1 MNFSRDMKNLKNR
14 RKGKAGFT
22 MSELLIVVAI
32 VIVLFAV
39 AVLSL
44 VTIQKNLRQKEL
56 DSKAEIL
63 YVAVQNRM
71 SELRAGGYESLYQ
84 YDETKDNGVAKVGLI
99 PLDAPEEDAE
109 DAITKDTLCYVVS
122 ADRVKVGKAAASVL
136 PESSVDAELWNN
148 HWVIEYDPESGSVYG
163 AFYSEEE
170 ITSGDVSTT
179 LPTYLNRMR
188 VRQTRL
194 RNGAKIGYYGGARV
208 ISGTT
213 DTLKPD
219 ISIDN
224 REKLTATFYCNN
236 PYADELTF
244 NIKVSDGR
252 NEYVKVV
259 KYSELRQL
267 NSKTWYY
274 TWVMDSLESEKTR
287 FYNQTDH
294 KLACGTDITVTLSVE
309 SQNVNVDGKSYTR
322 KTNSLFRYAEGTPAG
337 TALIAYG
344 RHLQNLDEASHV
356 SDTITRAVQVSDL
369 SFADDTADNEDWY
382 SFYRDTFTPITNK
395 YLKSYDGY
403 SEVDNVKLYSSISN
417 LHITKAAQNGD
428 AGLFSTFNGE
438 IKNVTLTGM
447 KIDGGQNVG
456 ALIGSV
462 SDTVKITNTR
472 VYLSSKKGDLAD
484 IETVDSP
491 EKVKPWLEGKIVGG
505 LIGMVTE
512 TGSVSVTDSS
522 ASTVIR
528 ADGGAAGGLIGAVYH
543 AATIT
548 DSYADC
554 YLKADRTGGLIAKAE
569 DGSEVA
575 ATGTS
580 ITLKDFYAAGYQT
593 ATVDA
598 FGLVG
603 GSNVIATGG
612 YSACVYNV
620 GENAKVHSTVNTMG
634 SASNVYYLTDGG
646 LSEGGTSKWEN
657 DNQTTPKTYKELSE
671 SGFAKGISEAFT
683 SSSGAATFPYNLMD
697 QGLTYYTYPRLEK
710 LNHYGDWQAE
720 FESGALVYYER
731 YEDETYGFY
740 GANLSTLKTNK
751 FVVGDGYALAYIE
764 KKNPIDNVTVT
775 YANDRTA
782 RVSFGSAIETTD
794 DTTNT
799 KYYLYPLPKEVVNTE
814 YIDTAEPDTFYQKIT
829 IEDTANNTNTEYYY
843 NPHFAKTVTVNENK
857 PQAPET
863 VCIRSARQLYAL
875 SFYYSQYADAV
886 KDSVFRQE
894 VNIDYNRYDWTNYDV
909 VPAKINTQ
917 APIGT
922 GDKPFTAVYNGGC
935 NTIEGISFK
944 AKSLYIGM
952 FGYTSS
958 AAAVRN
964 VFLVGDGSNTVAYV
978 NAQGGNS
985 ASGSASRVSM
995 GVLVGY
1001 NRGTVSNCSV
1011 SGYTMEYYG
1020 YSASTASLG
1029 GFVGSNYGTI
1039 RNSASDCPSIRFA
1052 NTNSNTYAGGFAGVN
1067 HASISDSYALGSI
1080 QVRGARNSTVWVAG
1094 FAANNASGMI
1104 RRSYSATALTASGD
1118 AESYGFAHTGGSAYQ
1133 CYYLDGG
1140 TYSYRGTLYAYNTS
1154 KNEFK
1159 DNAAGEPLTGSE
1171 LQNKTISNFKTAD
1184 YTYNAKETTGDHY
1197 IYPAVVR
1204 NAAGKTVH
1212 YGDWPVQK
1220 DIGTLGVFYWEYE
1233 DSGSNSGY
1241 HFSYVGTSQG
1251 NEISSANNDIL
1262 KGDSLCEEHDDGGVV
1277 THYGYGYFYANSNNL
1292 ETSLSAAYFNG
1303 NFMSVAKNTEAGE
1316 ALGKQMPG
1324 YTFVAYETGEN
1335 KMYLIGN
1342 NENGTWWLD
1351 YGNGTDAT
1359 IYTYTVNPFFANSMS
1374 LDSSEVQSKTTET
1387 GDVKPGANGNAY
1399 EIRSVSQLQFI
1410 NWNYG
1415 ALDAT
1420 TSILSPDWEKATI
1433 EQARNANPNRS
1444 YYTYLVY
1451 GEKDWTVRSLKYC
1464 WVQSHDVNA
1473 STEYAVLKKVNNFTP
1488 IGSMFDVGGNDR
1500 YAKPLM
1506 AYFTSSFDGQAYA
1519 IKNITIRSKAEC
1531 VGIFGI
1537 TSGAVLKNIIVY
1549 SDNGS
1554 EIEATKEG
1562 RSWYCVGGLV
1572 GFAGSRDKKE
1582 SAFTNCTVSGY
1593 TIRDNH
1599 ENNPGWGGGN
1609 VGGLVGMT
1617 NMNITN
1623 CSAVTD
1629 IIINIGYNGGYQNL
1643 RVGGIAGVSRGTVSY
1658 CYAGGS
1664 MTSIS
1669 SGRHQ
1674 GYGSG
1679 ASIWMGGLVGG
1690 IVMRNSGGLKTIVGN
1705 VDKVLTV
1712 SNCYSYMQMPAS
1724 GSKIVKSSQSIASNG
1739 EMQEEFARVSDG
1751 KDHVVI
1757 QNCYVLES
1765 SAVNTDDYKT
1775 YKNESDWSDWKNF
1788 NVNHNFRQRGK
1799 ASFWDSTHG
1808 IRVDWYDRRIEVTGQ
1823 SASPYISY
1831 EQMQN
1836 GTLLSYLN
1844 KNSGTTGIYFSTVT
1858 ITEQGQNI
1866 DGKYSFPGND
1876 TALQGLNYPFPTV
1889 LTQTDIFGSTVNLHY
1904 GRWPRIGLLWE
1915 ENSRKLDLLADI
1927 KTKAEDSTLNDN
1939 EDGKALLQTHLLVA
1953 SSDVD
1958 TSAEPPEI
1966 KLYNENRNE
1975 LTNDKAAAIVSRIVY
1990 NDANKCY
1997 DVTFIGQNV
2006 GTVVAEAKLG
2016 NYIARLTIEVT
2027 ASLKLEASST
2037 NISVYSGDTDT
2048 ITLTVKDA
2056 NDKQLLAE
2064 TEKTLRWEIAVDN
2077 NGVQQ
2082 EVIECSKDDIKLN
2095 ADGTFS
2101 LPLTGFAAGE
2111 ATVSITCTYPYG
2123 AATAAEP
2130 AKEVTATLYISATT
2144 KPSDVLG
2151 LTNGSVYNQISLPHT
2166 PKKSTTS
2173 YTGTTVEYPENRPA
2187 MQGSALFLYA
2197 TKEYT
2202 DLKDFTVDQI
2212 EIIAGETAYTV
2223 REDGITTDGNH
2234 TYTDENHTYKVMVS
2248 DQWTTETNDT
2258 KFQYRAV
2265 KVESAAA
2272 GEITLKIVLKSGD
2285 VTYNLTTPY
2294 TIVSNEYKVKFVTVN
2309 SDSVLEKKVSY
2320 GEKPTLTEEE
2330 KNKLATAI
2338 LGYTFDFDNLPEI
2351 FADTEIKAV
2360 PNTYTIQ
2367 FDANGGSG
2375 TMPDE
2380 SYAYDKIQTTD
2391 TLPPNT
2397 FTGTSAFKGWA
2408 FDASSTTADYTD
2420 ASLIGNI
2427 IDSMAKGN
2435 KTELTL
2441 YAVWEDTAAGGET
2454 VEP

>member
-14 RKGKAGFT
+14 KKGKAGFT

-84 YDETKDNGVAKVGLI
+84 YDENKDNGVAKVGLI

-122 ADRVKVGKAAASVL
+122 ANRVEVGKAAASVL

-148 HWVIEYDPESGSVYG
+148 HWVIEYDPESGSVYS

-188 VRQTRL
+188 LRQTRL

-309 SQNVNVDGKSYTR
+309 SQNANVDGKSYTR
-322 KTNSLFRYAEGTPAG
+322 KTNSLFRYAEDTPAG

-417 LHITKAAQNGD
+417 LHITDTSKSD
-428 AGLFSTFNGE
+428 VGLFSTFNGE

-528 ADGGAAGGLIGAVYH
+528 ADGAAGGLIGAVYH

-554 YLKADRTGGLIAKAE
+554 YLTADRTGGLIAKAE
-569 DGSEVA
+569 GGSEVA

-593 ATVDA
+593 ATGDA

-620 GENAKVHSTVNTMG
+620 EENAKVHSTVNAMG
-634 SASNVYYLTDGG
+634 NASNVYYLTDGG
-646 LSEGGTSKWEN
+646 LSGDGTSKWEN
-657 DNQTTPKTYKELSE
+657 ANHTTPKTYKELSE
-671 SGFAKGISEAFT
+671 SGFAKEEISEAFT

-740 GANLSTLKTNK
+740 GANLSTLKTSK

-764 KKNPIDNVTVT
+764 KKNPSDNVTVT
-775 YANDRTA
+775 YANNKTA
-782 RVSFGSAIETTD
+782 RVLFDSAIETTD

-799 KYYLYPLPKEVVNTE
+799 KYYLYPLSKEVVNTE

-829 IEDTANNTNTEYYY
+829 IEDTANSTNTEYYY

-875 SFYYSQYADAV
+875 SLYYPQYADAV

-894 VNIDYNRYDWTNYDV
+894 LNIDYSRYEWTKYDV
-909 VPAKINTQ
+909 LPAKISTQ

-922 GDKPFTAVYNGGC
+922 GDKPFAAVYNGGC

-1154 KNEFK
+1154 KNEFEG
-1159 DNAAGEPLTGSE
+1159 NAAGEPLTGSE
-1171 LQNKTISNFKTAD
+1171 LQNKTINNFKKAD
-1184 YTYNAKETTGDHY
+1184 CTYNFKETTGDYY

-1204 NAAGKTVH
+1204 NAAGQTVH

-1292 ETSLSAAYFNG
+1292 ETSLSAVNFNEYF
-1303 NFMSVAKNTEAGE
+1303 MIVAENTEAGE

-1324 YTFVAYETGEN
+1324 YTFVAYETGED

-1342 NENGTWWLD
+1342 NANGAWQLD
-1351 YGNGTDAT
+1351 YGIGTDAT
-1359 IYTYTVNPFFANSMS
+1359 VYTYTVNPFFANSMS
-1374 LDSSEVQSKTTET
+1374 LDSSAVQSKKTET
-1387 GDVKPGANGNAY
+1387 GDAKPGANGNAY

-1410 NWNYG
+1410 NWNSG
-1415 ALDAT
+1415 KHNT
-1420 TSILSPDWEKATI
+1420 NTSIVSQNKGDWNTFKDK
-1433 EQARNANPNRS
+1433 
-1444 YYTYLVY
+1444 YTYQVY
-1451 GEKDWTVRSLKYC
+1451 GDSNTVSESGEEWY
-1464 WVQSHDVNA
+1464 WNQTHDLNA
-1473 STEYAVLKKVNNFTP
+1473 SSEYRTLGKDNNFTP
-1488 IGSMFDVGGNDR
+1488 IGSMYDNAGNTATAD
-1500 YAKPLM
+1500 PTM
-1506 AYFTSSFDGQAYA
+1506 SYFASHYDGQAYT
-1519 IKNITIRSKAEC
+1519 IKNVEIHSNAEC

-1537 TSGAVLKNIIVY
+1537 TVGATVKNVVVY
-1549 SDNGS
+1549 SDEGNV
-1554 EIEATKEG
+1554 IEAKQDGE
-1562 RSWYCVGGLV
+1562 SCYCVGGLV
-1572 GFAGSRDKKE
+1572 GLAAGRDNPA
-1582 SAFTNCTVSGY
+1582 SVFTNCTVSGY

-1599 ENNPGWGGGN
+1599 AKDPGWGGGS

-1617 NMNITN
+1617 NMDITN

-1629 IIINIGYNGGYQNL
+1629 IIINIGYNGPYQNL

-1669 SGRHQ
+1669 PGSHR

-1724 GSKIVKSSQSIASNG
+1724 GSKIVKSSQSVASNG
-1739 EMQEEFARVSDG
+1739 EMQEAFAMVSDG

-1765 SAVNTDDYKT
+1765 SAANTDDYKS

-1788 NVNHNFRQRGK
+1788 NVNHNVRQIGEK
-1799 ASFWDSTHG
+1799 FWDSTHG
-1808 IRVDWYDRRIEVTGQ
+1808 RWVYWYDRRIEVTGQ

-1939 EDGKALLQTHLLVA
+1939 ENGKALLQTHLLIA

-1958 TSAEPPEI
+1958 TSAKPEI
-1966 KLYNENRNE
+1966 KLYDENRNE
-1975 LTNDKAAAIVSRIVY
+1975 LTNDKAAATVSRIVY
-1990 NDANKCY
+1990 NRENNCY

-2082 EVIECSKDDIKLN
+2082 DVIECSKDDIKLN

-2173 YTGTTVEYPENRPA
+2173 YTGTTVEYPENGPA
-2187 MQGSALFLYA
+2187 MQKSTLFLYA
-2197 TKEYT
+2197 TNAYT
-2202 DLKDFTVDQI
+2202 DLTGSSFTVDQI
-2212 EIIAGETAYTV
+2212 EITAGETTYTV
-2223 REDGITTDGNH
+2223 VTDGIT
-2234 TYTDENHTYKVMVS
+2234 TDENHTYKVTVN
-2248 DQWTTETNDT
+2248 DEWTTETNDT

-2272 GEITLKIVLKSGD
+2272 GEITLKIVLKNGD

-2294 TIVSNEYKVKFVTVN
+2294 TIASNTYTVN
-2309 SDSVLEKKVSY
+2309 FLDTKGNILLTKTVDYGKKPELTEEDKAKLKADAELGYTCTWALSEIY
-2320 GEKPTLTEEE
+2320 ADTKIPPTLT
-2330 KNKLATAI
+2330 
-2338 LGYTFDFDNLPEI
+2338 
-2351 FADTEIKAV
+2351 

-2367 FDANGGSG
+2367 FNANGGSG
-2375 TMPDE
+2375 MMPDE

-2391 TLPPNT
+2391 SLPPNT
-2397 FTGTSAFKGWA
+2397 FTKETSTFKGWA
-2408 FDASSTTADYTD
+2408 LTATD
-2420 ASLIGNI
+2420 AEKYADGDSIQSIVN
-2427 IDSMAKGN
+2427 SMAMEN
-2435 KTELTL
+2435 KTKLTL

>member
-1 MNFSRDMKNLKNR
+1 
-14 RKGKAGFT
+14 
-22 MSELLIVVAI
+22 
-32 VIVLFAV
+32 
-39 AVLSL
+39 
-44 VTIQKNLRQKEL
+44 
-56 DSKAEIL
+56 
-63 YVAVQNRM
+63 M

-84 YDETKDNGVAKVGLI
+84 YDENKKNGVAKVGLI

-194 RNGAKIGYYGGARV
+194 HNGAKIGYYGGARV

-309 SQNVNVDGKSYTR
+309 SQNANVDGKSYTR

-356 SDTITRAVQVSDL
+356 SKTITSAVQVSDL

-382 SFYRDTFTPITNK
+382 SFYGDTFTPITNK
-395 YLKSYDGY
+395 NLKSYDGY

-417 LHITKAAQNGD
+417 LHITDTSKSD
-428 AGLFSTFNGE
+428 VGLFSTFNGE

-491 EKVKPWLEGKIVGG
+491 EKVQPWLEGKVVGG
-505 LIGMVTE
+505 LIGMVTK

-554 YLKADRTGGLIAKAE
+554 YLTAARTGGLIAKAE
-569 DGSEVA
+569 GGSEVA
-575 ATGTS
+575 AAGTS

-593 ATVDA
+593 ATGDA

-620 GENAKVHSTVNTMG
+620 EENAKVYSTVKAMD

-646 LSEGGTSKWEN
+646 LSGDSTSKWEN
-657 DNQTTPKTYKELSE
+657 DNQTIQKTYKELSE
-671 SGFAKGISEAFT
+671 SGFAKEISEAFT

-720 FESGALVYYER
+720 FESGALVYYEC
-731 YEDETYGFY
+731 YEGGTYGFY
-740 GANLSTLKTNK
+740 GANLSTLKTSK

-764 KKNPIDNVTVT
+764 KKDPSDNVTVT
-775 YANDRTA
+775 YANDQKA
-782 RVSFGSAIETTD
+782 QVSFKSAIETTD

-799 KYYLYPLPKEVVNTE
+799 KYYLYPLSKEVVNTD

-829 IEDTANNTNTEYYY
+829 IEDTANSTNTEYYY

-875 SFYYSQYADAV
+875 SLYYPQYADAV

-894 VNIDYNRYDWTNYDV
+894 LNIDYRRYDWTNYDV

-935 NTIEGISFK
+935 NTIEEISFK
-944 AKSLYIGM
+944 ANSLYIGM

-958 AAAVRN
+958 AAAVHN

-1067 HASISDSYALGSI
+1067 HASILDSYALGSI

-1154 KNEFK
+1154 KNEFE

-1171 LQNKTISNFKTAD
+1171 LQNKTINNFKKAD
-1184 YTYNAKETTGDHY
+1184 CTYNAKETTGDYY

-1303 NFMSVAKNTEAGE
+1303 NFMSVAKNAKAGE

-1324 YTFVAYETGEN
+1324 YTFVAYETGED
-1335 KMYLIGN
+1335 KMYLTGSDA
-1342 NENGTWWLD
+1342 NGTWQLD

-1359 IYTYTVNPFFANSMS
+1359 VYAYTVNPFFANSMS
-1374 LDSSEVQSKTTET
+1374 LDSSKVQSKMTKT

-1410 NWNYG
+1410 NWNSG
-1415 ALDAT
+1415 KCNT
-1420 TSILSPDWEKATI
+1420 NISIVSQNKGDWNTFKDK
-1433 EQARNANPNRS
+1433 
-1444 YYTYLVY
+1444 YTYQVY
-1451 GEKDWTVRSLKYC
+1451 GDSNTVSESGEEWY
-1464 WVQSHDVNA
+1464 WNQTHDLNA
-1473 STEYAVLKKVNNFTP
+1473 SSEYSTLGKDNNFTP
-1488 IGSMFDVGGNDR
+1488 IGSMYDNAGNTATAD
-1500 YAKPLM
+1500 PTM
-1506 AYFTSSFDGQAYA
+1506 SYFASHYDGQAYT
-1519 IKNITIRSKAEC
+1519 IKNVEIHSNAEC

-1537 TSGAVLKNIIVY
+1537 TVGATVKNVVVY
-1549 SDNGS
+1549 SDEGNV
-1554 EIEATKEG
+1554 IEAKQDGE
-1562 RSWYCVGGLV
+1562 SCYCVGGLV

-1643 RVGGIAGVSRGTVSY
+1643 RVGGIAGVSRGTVNY

-1664 MTSIS
+1664 MSSIS
-1669 SGRHQ
+1669 SM
-1674 GYGSG
+1674 GYKNWNAG
-1679 ASIWMGGLVGG
+1679 ANIWMGGLVGG
-1690 IVMRNSGGLKTIVGN
+1690 IVLRNDGLDSLIGTVKNVMRVYNSYSYVDMPRRSGGQWGEKNI
-1705 VDKVLTV
+1705 
-1712 SNCYSYMQMPAS
+1712 
-1724 GSKIVKSSQSIASNG
+1724 IKSTQAIASNG
-1739 EMQEEFARVSDG
+1739 EMQQAFTAVNNDYIE
-1751 KDHVVI
+1751 I
-1757 QNCYVLES
+1757 YNCYALESAVLE
-1765 SAVNTDDYKT
+1765 TDDYRA
-1775 YKNESDWSDWKNF
+1775 YGKNPQSWSDLNL
-1788 NVNHNFRQRGK
+1788 NR
-1799 ASFWDSTHG
+1799 TL
-1808 IRVDWYDRRIEVTGQ
+1808 DWYDRRIMLYNDSTPYLTYAEMQ
-1823 SASPYISY
+1823 SS
-1831 EQMQN
+1831 EFL
-1836 GTLLSYLN
+1836 TKLN
-1844 KNSGTTGIYFSTVT
+1844 KNYQSGSSYKSFSTVT

-1915 ENSRKLDLLADI
+1915 ENSQKLDLLADI
-1927 KTKAEDSTLNDN
+1927 KTRAEDSTLNDN

-1966 KLYNENRNE
+1966 KLYDENRNE
-1975 LTNDKAAAIVSRIVY
+1975 LTNDKAAATVSRIAY
-1990 NDANKCY
+1990 NRENNCY

-2082 EVIECSKDDIKLN
+2082 DVIECSKDDIKLN

-2197 TKEYT
+2197 TNAYT
-2202 DLKDFTVDQI
+2202 DLTGSSFTVDHI

-2223 REDGITTDGNH
+2223 GEDGIT
-2234 TYTDENHTYKVMVS
+2234 TDENHTYKVTVN
-2248 DQWTTETNDT
+2248 DEWTTETNDT

-2272 GEITLKIVLKSGD
+2272 GEITLKIVLKNGD

-2294 TIVSNEYKVKFVTVN
+2294 TIASNTYTVKFLDTKGNVLLTKTV
-2309 SDSVLEKKVSY
+2309 DYGKKP
-2320 GEKPTLTEEE
+2320 ELTEEDKANLKADAE
-2330 KNKLATAI
+2330 
-2338 LGYTFDFDNLPEI
+2338 LGYTCTWALSEI
-2351 FADTEIKAV
+2351 YADTKIPPTLK
-2360 PNTYTIQ
+2360 PNTYTIK

-2375 TMPDE
+2375 MMPDE

-2391 TLPPNT
+2391 TLPPNK
-2397 FTGTSAFKGWA
+2397 FTKGTSTFKGWA
-2408 FDASSTTADYTD
+2408 LTATD
-2420 ASLIGNI
+2420 AEQYADK
-2427 IDSMAKGN
+2427 DSIQSIVNFMAMEK